1 MYLIMFISRVPF
13 EAKGRLYRMADEIL
27 TDAAAEFLG
36 VTKVAVYKL
45 IREEKIKAEK
55 KGRDFRVDMDSL
67 KEYKKNRR
75 PAGRPLGTVSTKPPK
90 NRAGTGEA
98 AEREREYQR
107 DYKRRLRAGELTA
120 GKKRGG
126 RSSSAQ
132 KVKRGARGSDK

>member
-1 MYLIMFISRVPF
+1 MFISRASL
-13 EAKGRLYRMADEIL
+13 ETKGRSYRMANEIL

-45 IREEKIKAEK
+45 IREKRIKAEK

-67 KEYKKNRR
+67 KEYKKTRR

-120 GKKRGG
+120 AKNRSR

-132 KVKRGARGSDK
+132 KVKRGAK

>member
-1 MYLIMFISRVPF
+1 
-13 EAKGRLYRMADEIL
+13 MADEIL

-36 VTKVAVYKL
+36 VTKIAIYKL

-55 KGRDFRVDMDSL
+55 KGRDFWVDMDSL
-67 KEYKKNRR
+67 KEYRKNRR

-120 GKKRGG
+120 AKN
-126 RSSSAQ
+126 RSRPSQ
-132 KVKRGARGSDK
+132 PTRKIKRGARGSGK